1 MYYVLS
7 VIVAGVAGMVG
18 LVFAA
23 IFISWFVM
31 ILFKSA
37 TLGIYLGIDAFE
49 DSKLK
54 KTEREN
60 NGRSK

>member
-1 MYYVLS
+1 M
-7 VIVAGVAGMVG
+7 AGVAGMVG